1 MEEAL
6 AAQEAARRALAGKAS
21 QAAAADATASD
32 PHRHTEVHRADEH
45 ADGSAEPEQP
55 EEQPAASEPERPHV
69 GLAEVTELPEVSSG
83 ACLQTHLPTLHPESA
98 HSRRNAAE
106 SGSQETA
113 NL

>member
-55 EEQPAASEPERPHV
+55 EEQPAASEPERAARGAGRGDRAPR
-69 GLAEVTELPEVSSG
+69 GELWCLLAD
-83 ACLQTHLPTLHPESA
+83 AF
-98 HSRRNAAE
+98 
-106 SGSQETA
+106 A
-113 NL
+113 NPAS